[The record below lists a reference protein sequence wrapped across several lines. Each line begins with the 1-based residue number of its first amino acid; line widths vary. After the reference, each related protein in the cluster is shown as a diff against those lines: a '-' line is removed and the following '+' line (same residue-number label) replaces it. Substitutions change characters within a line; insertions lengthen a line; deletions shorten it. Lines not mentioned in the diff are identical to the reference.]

1 MVIFVGCRFGAE
13 HPIAHLNYIQ
23 IDFKDT
29 ILAPEELNQDCEIGF
44 HGLAQV
50 GARVESE
57 DVLCRLLGD
66 RAASACDAAVALV
79 ELVGTA
85 DGVPIE
91 AAVVVEL
98 GVLVVDDS
106 GDEVGGDV
114 LEGCPLVL
122 YLQVATLLTRLD
134 MAEEHERRERNRNE
148 LEKQDDKQ
156 RAEEE
161 TQQQRGEDISES
173 VCHIRR

>member
-13 HPIAHLNYIQ
+13 DAIAHLNYIQ

-29 ILAPEELNQDCEIGF
+29 ILAPEELHQDCEIGF
-44 HGLAQV
+44 HGLAQI
-50 GARVESE
+50 GAGVESE
-57 DVLCRLLGD
+57 DVLSRLLGD

-114 LEGCPLVL
+114 LEGCPLML
-122 YLQVATLLTRLD
+122 YLQVATLLVCLD
-134 MAEEHERRERNRNE
+134 MAEQHERRERHGDE
-148 LEKQDDKQ
+148 PEEQDEGDAADQ
-156 RAEEE
+156 EG
-161 TQQQRGEDISES
+161 QQEVGEDFSES